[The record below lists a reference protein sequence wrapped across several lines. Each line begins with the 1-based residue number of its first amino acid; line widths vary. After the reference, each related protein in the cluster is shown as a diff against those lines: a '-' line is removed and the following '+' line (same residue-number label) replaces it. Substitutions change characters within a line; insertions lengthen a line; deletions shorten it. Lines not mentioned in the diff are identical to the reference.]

1 MFLYLDVFIIAAVYR
16 SINFIIAFCDKNFRN
31 SCFKHTKIVL
41 FCIRAFVLQASL
53 HAAAACFQP
62 LVASSV
68 LLYKQRTSLVGGQ
81 APNPPGLSFGQ
92 AAHQKVLALPCCCEI
107 ASIKKRAD
115 SNLAIATCPYIIDS
129 LILDFSLAAVAAPR
143 QSSGTGRC
151 PVLRSGN
158 SSCPA

>member
-1 MFLYLDVFIIAAVYR
+1 MFLCLDVFIIAAVYR

-68 LLYKQRTSLVGGQ
+68 LLYKQRTSLVDGH
-81 APNPPGLSFGQ
+81 PPIPRELSSGQ
-92 AAHQKVLALPCCCEI
+92 AAHQTGLALPCGCEI
-107 ASIKKRAD
+107 TAIKKAGRQQPRD
-115 SNLAIATCPYIIDS
+115 CHLPIHHRFFDFGFFSCCRRCSSSIFRNRSMSCFAIW
-129 LILDFSLAAVAAPR
+129 
-143 QSSGTGRC
+143 
-151 PVLRSGN
+151 
-158 SSCPA
+158 